1 MADHSVYMFRLFFRP
16 PVWYKSS
23 LPNRKFAFRSPCLGS
38 GGWSVAI
45 LQVRARETGRAFA
58 GVRFLNWI
66 IPTYTNN
73 YMHKELVELLVFTCR
88 RISLYHL
95 TPSLTSGPVTREER
109 FCIAAALPPPCVRD
123 FFTLCILFL
132 TYFSSRNA
140 HNVFRWATWYFH
152 VGKKYEVCESAMIMI
167 LPIIPIRVISC
178 ARY

>member
-95 TPSLTSGPVTREER
+95 TPSLTSGPVTRGER
-109 FCIAAALPPPCVRD
+109 FCIAALPPPCAGD
-123 FFTLCILFL
+123 FFPLFILFQL
-132 TYFSSRNA
+132 KKCAQCIQVSYVIFSRWKKIWSLWERNDYDITNYS
-140 HNVFRWATWYFH
+140 H
-152 VGKKYEVCESAMIMI
+152 
-167 LPIIPIRVISC
+167 
-178 ARY
+178 